1 MANLVKQFEKMIESL
16 SLKVEEA
23 VNPSKIIGQLT
34 EVDEAA
40 AKMYKSFGVGR
51 DNIQSINAG
60 LTQAV
65 TNVTLLGGSFKD
77 VADIQLSIA
86 KDLGRNVILTSESV
100 EKLYSTYKVTNVE
113 VGTLAT
119 NFKDIGFSSGK
130 ISEQMSKVVNSA
142 REIGVNGQAVSKQA
156 VENLSAMNK
165 FNFQGGV
172 EGLAKMAAQAVNLR
186 VDMKSTL
193 ALADRMFD
201 PEQAIN
207 MAAAMQR
214 LGVAQG
220 DLLDPLRMMDLAQND
235 PAELQNQIA
244 QMSKQFVQLGKD
256 GQFEIMPG
264 GKRQMMEIA
273 KELQIPYETLTKMAL
288 AGSELDVKMQ
298 KIKFPTDA
306 FSEKDEK
313 FIANMAEMDS
323 QGNYTLKVD
332 GKDMGID
339 EAMKKFANDKDSLT
353 KFMKDSKPKSV
364 EELAKDQLS
373 VLQSINGQMDSIAT
387 IGYALAGS
395 KTGKDLLQVGKEGV
409 KAAATTVRSAN
420 PLGSNTKQQS
430 ETIDL
435 VFNGLSGL
443 ADVLTGEESLTDV
456 LSKLGTIGTTIETQ
470 INTNLRTAADQAS
483 NSLGNLAKSGNQFY
497 EIAKKFFDKG
507 ASTSVQSSNLS
518 VQKVGDGDVKPKEGE
533 NKVIE
538 TKNTVI
544 NPPPENKTVSDGGVE
559 LNSSKNV
566 TPTKT
571 SNSEDITITITHDI
585 KGTPPNIDVAQ
596 LAQMMTNSD
605 ITQTIIRE
613 IKRTS
618 TNNGLNEPY
627 RPQESFGYA

>member
-1 MANLVKQFEKMIESL
+1 
-16 SLKVEEA
+16 
-23 VNPSKIIGQLT
+23 
-34 EVDEAA
+34 
-40 AKMYKSFGVGR
+40 
-51 DNIQSINAG
+51 
-60 LTQAV
+60 
-65 TNVTLLGGSFKD
+65 
-77 VADIQLSIA
+77 
-86 KDLGRNVILTSESV
+86 
-100 EKLYSTYKVTNVE
+100 
-113 VGTLAT
+113 
-119 NFKDIGFSSGK
+119 
-130 ISEQMSKVVNSA
+130 
-142 REIGVNGQAVSKQA
+142 
-156 VENLSAMNK
+156 MNK

-186 VDMKSTL
+186 VDMKETL
-193 ALADRMFD
+193 KLAERMFD

-353 KFMKDSKPKSV
+353 KFMEDSKPKSV

-373 VLQSINGQMDSIAT
+373 VLESINGQMNSIAT

-420 PLGSNTKQQS
+420 PLGSTTKQQS

-483 NSLGNLAKSGNQFY
+483 TSLNNLSKSGNQFY

-507 ASTSVQSSNLS
+507 ASTSVESSNLS
-518 VQKVGDGDVKPKEGE
+518 VQKVT
-533 NKVIE
+533 E

-544 NPPPENKTVSDGGVE
+544 SPPLENKTVSEGGTE

-627 RPQESFGYA
+627 RPEESFGFA